1 MATNGADKSLGDVVT
16 EVTEKASLLVR
27 EEIELAKAEVTEKV
41 TKLGKGAGALAAA
54 GVLAVFALIFFLHA
68 LSWFFVDLFDWST
81 VWPGYLL
88 TFFLVILVGA
98 VVGFLGY
105 RWLQGGAPPTP
116 DLAIEEAKRTR
127 DMLEQQN
134 VQHDQLGRAASDAGA
149 HARGDPHLDR
159 DDAPG
164 ARVLGQRPARE
175 GEHAHRLASARS
187 PRTARRRSSARP
199 WPAS

>member
-1 MATNGADKSLGDVVT
+1 MATNGTDKSLGDVVT

-27 EEIELAKAEVTEKV
+27 EEIELAKAEVSEKV

-68 LSWFFVDLFDWST
+68 LAWFFNDAFDWTT

-88 TFFLVILVGA
+88 TCFLVIMVGVLA
-98 VVGFLGY
+98 GGLGY
-105 RWLQGGAPPTP
+105 RWLRGGAPPTP

-134 VQHDQLGRAASDAGA
+134 VQNDQLGQG
-149 HARGDPHLDR
+149 
-159 DDAPG
+159 
-164 ARVLGQRPARE
+164 V
-175 GEHAHRLASARS
+175 
-187 PRTARRRSSARP
+187 
-199 WPAS
+199 